1 VGVRCARPTYAD
13 RMRAIQITR
22 FGPPEVLTLATV
34 PDPTPAP
41 GEVRV
46 RIHAIGVNFSD
57 TERRRPCSTRPSSPG
72 SRAAR
77 PPG

>member
-1 VGVRCARPTYAD
+1 
-13 RMRAIQITR
+13 MRAIQITR

-34 PDPTPAP
+34 PDPMPAP

-46 RIHAIGVNFSD
+46 HIHAIGVNFSH
-57 TERRRPCSTRPSSPG
+57 TERRRAEFDPPELPG